1 MQKAALAP
9 LLAAPLLVLAALTP
23 VTALARNHAA
33 LTQPDPDLVYLV
45 QHAEDE
51 QDDFQDDYD
60 RQVWLTTMSSRMVEY
75 VPDAKERIALLTL
88 IHKEAAR
95 AKLPPQLVL
104 SVIQVESKFDAYAVS
119 KAGAVGLMQIMPFWL
134 KLIGRPDDSL
144 VHAQTNLRM
153 GCTILKYYII
163 KTHGDLREAL
173 QRYNGATVGIDYS
186 DQVLKA
192 LNQRWF
198 LDR

>member
-1 MQKAALAP
+1 MRRAAL
-9 LLAAPLLVLAALTP
+9 LLAVPVLVLAALVP
-23 VTALARNHAA
+23 ATALARNHAQ
-33 LTQPDPDLVYLV
+33 LTKPDPDLIYLV
-45 QHAEDE
+45 QQAEDDRDE
-51 QDDFQDDYD
+51 FTDDFD
-60 RQVWLTTMSSRMVEY
+60 RQVWLRTMSARMVDY
-75 VPDAKERIALLTL
+75 VPDPLERTTLLML
-88 IHKEAAR
+88 IHKEATR
-95 AKLPPQLVL
+95 AKLPPELVL

-153 GCTILKYYII
+153 GCTILKYYIT
-163 KTHGDLREAL
+163 KTHGDLRGAL

-192 LNQRWF
+192 LSQRWY

>member
-1 MQKAALAP
+1 MRGVALLLAVPVMVFAALVPA
-9 LLAAPLLVLAALTP
+9 
-23 VTALARNHAA
+23 TALARNHAQ

-45 QHAEDE
+45 QQATDDT
-51 QDDFQDDYD
+51 DDFRDDYD
-60 RQVWLTTMSSRMVEY
+60 RQVWLTTMSERMVDL
-75 VPDAKERIALLTL
+75 VPDQQQRTDLLKL
-88 IHKEAAR
+88 IHKEAIR
-95 AKLPPQLVL
+95 AKLPPELVL
-104 SVIQVESKFDAYAVS
+104 SVIQVESKFDPYAVS

-153 GCTILKYYII
+153 GCTILKYYIT
-163 KTHGDLREAL
+163 KTHGDLRAAL

-192 LNQRWF
+192 LSQRWY